1 MSWNKFIR
9 QTHRWLSVAFTLTII
24 IVGVAAVRGK
34 YANSMGL
41 VAVFV
46 LALMFL
52 TGAYLFVL
60 PFAAKWRSTRRIA

>member
-9 QTHRWLSVAFTLTII
+9 QTHRWLSVAFTLTIV
-24 IVGVAAVRGK
+24 IVGTAAVRGK
-34 YANSMGL
+34 YTNSMGL

-60 PFAAKWRSTRRIA
+60 PFAVKWRGTRRVA